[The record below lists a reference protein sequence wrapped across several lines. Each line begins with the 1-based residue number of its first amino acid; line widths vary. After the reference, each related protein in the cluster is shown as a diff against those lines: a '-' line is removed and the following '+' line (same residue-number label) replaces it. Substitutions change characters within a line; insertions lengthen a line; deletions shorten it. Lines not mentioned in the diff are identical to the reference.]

1 MRIRGDDKSKTT
13 LGIEKCLSSS
23 SLGTF
28 ITGKK
33 SNAIIS
39 AMVGAAV
46 GASIKA
52 FQEAVS
58 VQAQVMYEEYG
69 SLYVVIPDGSIEF
82 VKQKETIR
90 KTRKVPQK
98 FSLV

>member
-1 MRIRGDDKSKTT
+1 MSKVKVEKVEK
-13 LGIEKCLSSS
+13 GIEKGLTGSA
-23 SLGTF
+23 LGAF

-33 SNAIIS
+33 SNTIIS

-58 VQAQVMYEEYG
+58 VKAPVMYEEDG
-69 SLYVVIPDGSIEF
+69 ALYVVHPDGSIEF

-90 KTRKVPQK
+90 KTRKVPQN
-98 FSLV
+98 FSLD